1 MDAAIGSLNGGL
13 GSAIAAL
20 GVPVVI
26 WGIVLIGMGFM
37 NSRNEYKIKGLLL
50 FVAGA
55 MLVSVMSIVTTIF

>member
-1 MDAAIGSLNGGL
+1 MQEAIGSLNGGL
-13 GSAIAAL
+13 GSAISAL

-37 NSRNEYKIKGLLL
+37 SNRNEYKIKGLLL

-55 MLVSVMSIVTTIF
+55 MLVSVKSIAAAVF